1 MNIFESSIDTLEQ
14 FKRILGQLPENC
26 YATPCELLSNATIG
40 QHTRHVIELYL
51 CLLQGYER
59 GEVAYDKRCRNK
71 KIENEVSF
79 AIEQLTLIQEQLEKP
94 NLEFRMAYEL
104 NGEENFLPSNY
115 YREVMYN
122 LEHAIHHHAL
132 IKIGIKHFTKMEL
145 PESFGV
151 APSTMQYRKV
161 CAQ

>member
-1 MNIFESSIDTLEQ
+1 MFNASLNTLEQ
-14 FKRILGQLPENC
+14 FKHILQQLPKDC
-26 YATPCELLSNATIG
+26 YNSPCNTLSNATIG

-51 CLLQGYER
+51 CLIHGYEKAD
-59 GEVAYDKRCRNK
+59 VSYDRRERNPR
-71 KIENEVSF
+71 IENEVLF
-79 AIEQLTLIQEQLEKP
+79 AVEQLEYIQEELEKP
-94 NLEFRMAYEL
+94 NIPLKVTYEL
-104 NGEENFLPSNY
+104 AGEENTLDSNY

-132 IKIGIKHFTKMEL
+132 IKVGIQHFTELNL

-151 APSTMQYRKV
+151 GPSTMEYRKA

>member
-1 MNIFESSIDTLEQ
+1 MFNASLNTLEQ
-14 FKRILGQLPENC
+14 FKHILQQLPKDC
-26 YATPCELLSNATIG
+26 YNSPCNTLSNATIG

-51 CLLQGYER
+51 CLIHGYEKAD
-59 GEVAYDKRCRNK
+59 VSYDRRERNPR
-71 KIENEVSF
+71 IENEVLF
-79 AIEQLTLIQEQLEKP
+79 AVEQLEYIQEELKKP
-94 NLEFRMAYEL
+94 NRPLKVTYEL
-104 NGEENFLPSNY
+104 AGEENTLDSNY

-132 IKIGIKHFTKMEL
+132 IKVGIHHFTELNL

-151 APSTMQYRKV
+151 APSTMEYRKA